1 MQEVATEPLQ
11 HERLRAAIV
20 ERIAGGAW
28 APGARILS
36 ERELCARFAV
46 SRTTTRRVIGDLVHQ
61 GLLRSL
67 PGKGTFVAVPQMR
80 QELRALTGFT
90 EDMRRRGLDPVTR
103 VIGFALRP
111 AAPREAVALQLAP
124 EDRVMVLRRLR
135 LTGEKPL
142 AVQEAVLP
150 EALCPGLDAFDFA
163 RISLYRVLRE
173 NYGRKLSHGT
183 TCLSAGLARD
193 EELAALRL
201 QRPAAVL
208 RSVQTTWLDDG
219 RAIEY
224 CRSSFTSD
232 DFELTTSA

>member
-1 MQEVATEPLQ
+1 MQQIAPEPLQ
-11 HERLRAAIV
+11 HARLRAAIV
-20 ERIAGGAW
+20 DRIARGDW

-36 ERELCARFAV
+36 ERALCASFAV

-67 PGKGTFVAVPQMR
+67 PGKGTFVSVPQMR

-111 AAPREAVALQLAP
+111 AVPREAVALRLGP
-124 EDRVMVLRRLR
+124 DDRVMALRRLR
-135 LTGEKPL
+135 LTGDKPL

-150 EALCPGLDAFDFA
+150 AALCPGLDAFDFA
-163 RISLYRVLRE
+163 KISLYRVLRE
-173 NYGRKLSHGT
+173 NYRLNLSHGT
-183 TCLSAGLARD
+183 TSLSAGLAGD
-193 EELAALRL
+193 DELAELNLR
-201 QRPAAVL
+201 RPAAVL

-219 RAIEY
+219 RAVEY